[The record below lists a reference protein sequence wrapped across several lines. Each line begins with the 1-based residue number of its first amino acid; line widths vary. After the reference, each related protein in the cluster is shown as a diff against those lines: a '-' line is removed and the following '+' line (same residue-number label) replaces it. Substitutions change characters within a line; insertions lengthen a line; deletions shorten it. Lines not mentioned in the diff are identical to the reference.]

1 MQSRPSKTRGR
12 KAPIVFALR
21 HYEVFT
27 QGFQLNCKIGEANP
41 QPKSSHCL
49 FRVAL
54 WIVYKRIPAQLSS
67 ICSEAR
73 PWIQTRDP
81 HRIPPQ
87 TPTGIPC
94 QDTFLIPTKDL
105 GCAQDIFE
113 YLIII
118 PPQASPRRPQ
128 KDPAGTPPEDL
139 PKIPLHHRTS
149 NLGTRR
155 ILHNMAVSCLFR
167 PPTPRPSGRTQPPTQ
182 GHTRNPP
189 RGPPGSHPGDPP
201 REDPLKGLS
210 GGWLGGGGFRPPPI
224 NHRWERSYMESP

>member
-1 MQSRPSKTRGR
+1 M
-12 KAPIVFALR
+12 
-21 HYEVFT
+21 
-27 QGFQLNCKIGEANP
+27 NCKIGEANP

-201 REDPLKGLS
+201 GRILS
-210 GGWLGGGGFRPPPI
+210 RDCLGDGWRPAAFGRRPSTIGGGGRI
-224 NHRWERSYMESP
+224 